1 MTVTIGRR
9 ELLAALC
16 GAAASWPLAARA
28 QAKRPLIGFLS
39 VVLRERNV
47 SMVNAFMQGLRELDY
62 VEGRDFDFVLSSAD
76 GHLDRLP
83 SIAEKMVQ
91 LQPSVILA
99 TVTPAVVAVRT
110 RTKTIPIVCP
120 FLADPIR
127 YGLIESESRPGGN
140 VTGILFRVEGLAGKQ
155 LEFGLQ
161 MVPGATKIGML
172 ANVAAPLT
180 VDRQEAEGA
189 AKRLGVTLIPAEV
202 RAPEDLNAAFQA
214 LANDHVQAVIV
225 LVDGMFFNERERIAQ
240 LAAATR
246 LPAFYAF
253 RDHVDAGGLIS
264 YGVNLAE
271 CFRRAAG
278 YVVKILKGAK
288 PGDLPVEF
296 PTKLELVIN
305 AKAAKALGLQIPPA
319 LLTFAEEVIE
329 RIPHRLS
336 ADPRGLKTV
345 SP

>member
-1 MTVTIGRR
+1 MQRR
-9 ELLAALC
+9 KFITLL
-16 GAAASWPLAARA
+16 GSAAACSVTARA

-47 SMVNAFMQGLRELDY
+47 SMENAFMQGLRELGY

-91 LQPSVILA
+91 VQPSVILA
-99 TVTPAVVAVRT
+99 TVTPGVVAVRA

-161 MVPGATKIGML
+161 MVPGATRIGML
-172 ANVAAPLT
+172 VNVAAPLS
-180 VDRQEAEGA
+180 VDRQEAETA
-189 AKRLGVTLIPAEV
+189 AKRIGVTLIPAEV
-202 RAPEDLNAAFQA
+202 RAPEDLDATFRT

-225 LVDGMFFNERERIAQ
+225 LADGMFFSERERIAQ
-240 LAAATR
+240 LAAATH

-264 YGVNLAE
+264 YGVNLAK

-288 PGDLPVEF
+288 PSDLPVEF

-305 AKAAKALGLQIPPA
+305 AKAAKALGLQVPPA
-319 LLTFAEEVIE
+319 LLTFADEVIE
-329 RIPHRLS
+329 
-336 ADPRGLKTV
+336 
-345 SP
+345 